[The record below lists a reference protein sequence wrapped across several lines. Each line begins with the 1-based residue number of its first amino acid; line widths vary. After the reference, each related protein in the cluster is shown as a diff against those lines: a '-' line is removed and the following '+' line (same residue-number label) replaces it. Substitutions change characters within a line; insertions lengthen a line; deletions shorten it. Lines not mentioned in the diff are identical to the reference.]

1 MGVRMRKL
9 VLALLVATA
18 CAADVDVTPL
28 DDDGL
33 AVVGGIDARSPA
45 YRPVGA
51 LADPSGPFCTATL
64 IAPTL
69 IVSARHCIH
78 GPSIFRGEVTFRI
91 GQDAN
96 VPEREVQVVAA
107 AKPDLDSG
115 GWIGVG
121 SDVAVFQLGEPI
133 TDVPPMKIG
142 AVPLTKTD
150 LGRKSIVV
158 GYGRQSQDLLAEQGV
173 YGTRKV
179 GNMTLRAVDGKPL
192 RQTFATFELFVAKL
206 AELEGHALDAADTK
220 QLQIAWDYDLLA
232 QHEVFLGFGSKDVQI
247 CHGDSG
253 SPLIWVRSGTREV
266 QGVLTGGII
275 VGGRHCRGAFYAA
288 FGPRARALVD
298 GTMACEKTGCPLY
311 PWSAK
316 VAPGR
321 RKKP

>member
-1 MGVRMRKL
+1 MRP
-9 VLALLVATA
+9 VLLAVLLATA
-18 CAADVDVTPL
+18 CSADVAPI
-28 DDDGL
+28 DDDEL
-33 AVVGGIDARSPA
+33 AVVGGMDAKSPA

-51 LADPSGPFCTATL
+51 IADPTGPFCTATL

-69 IVSARHCIH
+69 VVSARHCIH

-96 VPEREVQVVAA
+96 APEKEVQVVAA
-107 AKPDLDSG
+107 AKPDLDAG
-115 GWIGVG
+115 GWIGIG
-121 SDVAVFQLGEPI
+121 SDVAVFQLGEAI
-133 TDVPPMKIG
+133 TDVAPMKI
-142 AVPLTKTD
+142 ANAPLAKTD
-150 LGRKSIVV
+150 VGRRSIVV
-158 GYGRQSQDLLAEQGV
+158 GYGRQSQDKLAEQGV

-179 GNMTLRAVDGKPL
+179 GNMTLRAVDGRPL
-192 RQTFATFELFVAKL
+192 RQTFATFDAFRARI
-206 AELEGHALDAADTK
+206 ADLEGHALDAADGK
-220 QLQIAWDYDLLA
+220 QLQSAWDYELLA
-232 QHEVFLGFGSKDVQI
+232 QHEVFLGFGPKDVQI

-253 SPLIWVRSGTREV
+253 SPLIWVRAGVREV

-275 VGGRHCRGAFYAA
+275 VGGRHCRGAFYAS
-288 FGPRARALVD
+288 FGPRARAVID